1 MKYGKRLTNDQLKSL
16 TETEQSGN
24 PMFLKTLCD
33 ELRIFGEYYQLNQVI
48 QDYLK
53 AKYVFFFLKKKKK
66 KKKKKQER
74 KEKKRN
80 NFSILVHLK
89 TFIL

>member
-1 MKYGKRLTNDQLKSL
+1 LKYGKRLTNDQLKSL

-53 AKYVFFFLKKKKK
+53 AKYVFFFSKKKKK
-66 KKKKKQER
+66 KKKKNK
-74 KEKKRN
+74 KEKKRKE
-80 NFSILVHLK
+80 I
-89 TFIL
+89 TFQY